1 MARNDPRRNHF
12 NPEMILKNFSN
23 AKARVWVND
32 GTRTYH
38 AHIRNVSVEGDL
50 YAKWDWS
57 DMP

>member
-38 AHIRNVSVEGDL
+38 AHIRECVRRR
-50 YAKWDWS
+50 
-57 DMP
+57 